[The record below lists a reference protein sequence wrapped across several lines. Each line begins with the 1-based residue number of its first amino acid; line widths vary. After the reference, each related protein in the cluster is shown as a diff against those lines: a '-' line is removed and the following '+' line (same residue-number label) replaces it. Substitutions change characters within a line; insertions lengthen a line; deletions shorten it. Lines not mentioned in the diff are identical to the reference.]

1 MRKLRL
7 TSNGVVLLCVSV
19 ATGLLCFVTLLPFEW
34 PGLTILLSTRL
45 PAKQTMD
52 S

>member
-1 MRKLRL
+1 MKKVRL

-19 ATGLLCFVTLLPFEW
+19 ATGLCFVTLLPFEW